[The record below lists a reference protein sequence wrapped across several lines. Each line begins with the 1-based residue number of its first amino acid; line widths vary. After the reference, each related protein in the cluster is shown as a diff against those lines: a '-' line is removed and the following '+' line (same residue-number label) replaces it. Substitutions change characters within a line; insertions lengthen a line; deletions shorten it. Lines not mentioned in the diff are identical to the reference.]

1 MFLKD
6 GTYSIIIQYD
16 NRVIEL
22 EEIELKEL
30 KKTKSTLLYVH
41 LTKELY
47 KSLPI
52 VMPTY
57 IYLYN
62 FVYTYLS

>member
-30 KKTKSTLLYVH
+30 KKTKSTPLYVH

-52 VMPTY
+52 VMPTD
-57 IYLYN
+57 IYLYI
-62 FVYTYLS
+62 FVYTY